1 MIFGA
6 SPGGPI
12 RGHVRL
18 EDDPRIRPETDA
30 LTRASPYS
38 GSVSERPLR
47 FRRLQGIDPRWVDLI
62 LAVSAVVLI
71 AISMFTQANSQYKDM
86 TPLVGTFLSAT
97 GLALLLRRSHPL
109 TGLVLAGTPVAI
121 FTCLD
126 YDVAGASAA
135 LLLSIYAVGAYGKRL
150 QSLLGL
156 AYVLGII
163 LVIWL
168 IGTPEFD
175 SGQALQN
182 WAVFTAAWMFGE
194 SMATR
199 RKYLA
204 SLEERAALLEADRE
218 RKAHQAVIDE
228 RRRIAQELHDVVAHA
243 MSVIAVQAGVGAHV
257 IDSNP
262 EEATQV
268 ARGDRGDEPRGAAG
282 DAPDARGVARGR
294 RREGIADVGA
304 VSGRARPA
312 DREHSKQRA
321 YR

>member
-1 MIFGA
+1 M
-6 SPGGPI
+6 
-12 RGHVRL
+12 
-18 EDDPRIRPETDA
+18 
-30 LTRASPYS
+30 
-38 GSVSERPLR
+38 
-47 FRRLQGIDPRWVDLI
+47 
-62 LAVSAVVLI
+62 
-71 AISMFTQANSQYKDM
+71 
-86 TPLVGTFLSAT
+86 
-97 GLALLLRRSHPL
+97 
-109 TGLVLAGTPVAI
+109 
-121 FTCLD
+121 
-126 YDVAGASAA
+126 
-135 LLLSIYAVGAYGKRL
+135 LLSVYAVGAYGKRL

-163 LVIWL
+163 LVLWL

-218 RKAHQAVIDE
+218 QKAHQAVIDE

-262 EEATQV
+262 DEARKSLAAIEATSREALQEMRRMLGV
-268 ARGDRGDEPRGAAG
+268 LREEDDAKGLLTSASDPGAIST
-282 DAPDARGVARGR
+282 R
-294 RREGIADVGA
+294 
-304 VSGRARPA
+304 
-312 DREHSKQRA
+312 
-321 YR
+321 